1 MIFRDLMESKTL
13 FYTDNLDKKVMRQ
26 CDFLALS
33 THGLDCLG
41 LIEND
46 DGAPKILVLKKVFL

>member
-1 MIFRDLMESKTL
+1 MESKTL